1 MSINLSNTNTNTN
14 SNSNNN
20 NVNTPGAAAPNNN
33 GLYSIHND
41 SNPSLRYQN
50 SLYSQNN
57 GSNISIRRA
66 QSPSKPQLATGMAT
80 RSNNLLISSKN
91 QFNTPIQNNNNTSSS
106 AASSSAATSTTQNGN
121 NTVYTKQPLYMC
133 KPFVKTALVKGSYK
147 TIVQL
152 PKYVDYHEWLALNVF
167 ESFQHLNKFYGVISE
182 YVTQDKYP
190 KMLADPKTEYIWV
203 LPNNKSISL
212 PANQYIDYALNW
224 INNKIDDQTI
234 FPTKASM
241 TFPPSFLND
250 IKSICKQM
258 FRIIAHIYYN
268 QFDKIIHLS
277 LEAHYNSFFA
287 HFISFIR
294 EFDLIEKSEL
304 QPLNNLIE
312 SLEIQGKIVKIA

>member
-1 MSINLSNTNTNTN
+1 
-14 SNSNNN
+14 
-20 NVNTPGAAAPNNN
+20 
-33 GLYSIHND
+33 
-41 SNPSLRYQN
+41 
-50 SLYSQNN
+50 
-57 GSNISIRRA
+57 
-66 QSPSKPQLATGMAT
+66 
-80 RSNNLLISSKN
+80 
-91 QFNTPIQNNNNTSSS
+91 
-106 AASSSAATSTTQNGN
+106 
-121 NTVYTKQPLYMC
+121 
-133 KPFVKTALVKGSYK
+133 
-147 TIVQL
+147 
-152 PKYVDYHEWLALNVF
+152 
-167 ESFQHLNKFYGVISE
+167 
-182 YVTQDKYP
+182 
-190 KMLADPKTEYIWV
+190 MLADPKTEYIWL
-203 LPNNKSISL
+203 LPNNNNNSNNNNNNSNNNNNKSISL

-304 QPLNNLIE
+304 EPLNNLIE
-312 SLEIQGKIVKIA
+312 SLEIQGKIVKIN